1 MGPGDMLHFLHML
14 LSLRELSSGVATQRI
29 ENAFLQAAGNQSL
42 ASSCTPSHSLRVRRG
57 PSPNPAMWVQGFS
70 EQYAPS
76 PGSPGKA
83 IFEGLRE
90 ENVEGHGFHLCC

>member
-1 MGPGDMLHFLHML
+1 MHATLPRNGHTTNGDFPIPESRFTLPLPNNASAVPALH
-14 LSLRELSSGVATQRI
+14 
-29 ENAFLQAAGNQSL
+29 
-42 ASSCTPSHSLRVRRG
+42 PP

-90 ENVEGHGFHLCC
+90 ENAGGHGCHLCC

>member
-1 MGPGDMLHFLHML
+1 MHATLPHNGHVANSDLPIPEARFTLPLANGAN
-14 LSLRELSSGVATQRI
+14 GVVPR
-29 ENAFLQAAGNQSL
+29 AA
-42 ASSCTPSHSLRVRRG
+42 P

-76 PGSPGKA
+76 PGSPEKA

-90 ENVEGHGFHLCC
+90 ENAGGHGCHLCC